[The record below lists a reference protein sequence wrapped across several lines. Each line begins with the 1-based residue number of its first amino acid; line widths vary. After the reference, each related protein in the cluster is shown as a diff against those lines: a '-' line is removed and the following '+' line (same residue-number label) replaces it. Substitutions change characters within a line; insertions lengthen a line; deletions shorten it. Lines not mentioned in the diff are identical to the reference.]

1 MNLTALCTDLKRG
14 CMEKIRLDKFLSS
27 QLNISRTDA
36 KKLIKS
42 KTVTVNKESVSKAE
56 FSVDTVCDKVCVGG
70 KEISYKKYIYI
81 MLNKP
86 KGVVS
91 ASVSETDVT
100 VVDLVSENLKRSGLF
115 PAGRLDKDTTGFVL
129 ITDDG
134 EFAHNILSPAHHI
147 EKEYEVTLEREV
159 SAQEAE
165 SFSRGINLG
174 DILLKPASLEFLKFN
189 GERENKP
196 QYSIVIT
203 EGRYHQIKR
212 MFASVGNKVLELNR
226 IRMGGLMLDN
236 SLAPGEC
243 RELLNE
249 EVERI
254 ILKKI

>member
-1 MNLTALCTDLKRG
+1 
-14 CMEKIRLDKFLSS
+14 MEKIRLDKFLSS

-42 KTVTVNKESVSKAE
+42 KAVTVNGVNVSKAE
-56 FSVDTVCDKVCVGG
+56 FSVDTDSDKVCVAS
-70 KEISYKKYIYI
+70 KEVTYKKHIYI

-91 ASVSETDVT
+91 ASASDTDVT
-100 VVDLVSENLKRSGLF
+100 VVDLVSEEFKRSGLF

-134 EFAHNILSPAHHI
+134 EFAHNILSPSHHI

-159 SAQEAE
+159 TQEE
-165 SFSRGINLG
+165 VISFSRGINLG
-174 DILLKPASLEFLKFN
+174 DILLKPASLEFLRFN
-189 GERENKP
+189 ENRENKP

-212 MFASVGNKVLELNR
+212 MFASTGNKVLELNR
-226 IRMGGLMLDN
+226 IRMGALMLDK
-236 SLAPGEC
+236 SLPEGKC
-243 RELLNE
+243 RELSAE
-249 EVERI
+249 EVQRI
-254 ILKKI
+254 IQRKI

>member
-1 MNLTALCTDLKRG
+1 
-14 CMEKIRLDKFLSS
+14 MEKIRLDKFLSS

-42 KTVTVNKESVSKAE
+42 KAVTVNGDGIAKAE
-56 FSVDTVCDKVCVGG
+56 FSVNTACDKVCVGA
-70 KEISYKKYIYI
+70 KEVSYKKHVYI

-91 ASVSETDVT
+91 ASSSETDVT
-100 VVDLVSENLKRSGLF
+100 VVDLVSENLRRSGLF

-134 EFAHNILSPAHHI
+134 EFAHNILSPAHHV

-159 SAQEAE
+159 SADEINSFAE
-165 SFSRGINLG
+165 GINLG
-174 DILLKPASLEFLKFN
+174 DILLKPASLEFLQLN
-189 GERENKP
+189 ADRENKP

-212 MFASVGNKVLELNR
+212 MFASTGNKVLELNR
-226 IRMGGLMLDN
+226 IRMGALKLDK
-236 SLAPGEC
+236 SLAAGEC
-243 RELLNE
+243 RELSDA

-254 ILKKI
+254 IQRKI

>member
-1 MNLTALCTDLKRG
+1 
-14 CMEKIRLDKFLSS
+14 MEKIRLDKFLSS

-42 KTVTVNKESVSKAE
+42 KAVTVNGYGISKAE
-56 FSVDTVCDKVCVGG
+56 FTVNTACDKVCVGA
-70 KEISYKKYIYI
+70 KEVSYKKHVYI

-91 ASVSETDVT
+91 ASASETDVT

-134 EFAHNILSPAHHI
+134 EFAHNILSPSHHV

-159 SAQEAE
+159 TENE
-165 SFSRGINLG
+165 VTSFSKGINLG
-174 DILLKPASLEFLKFN
+174 DILLKPASLEFICFN
-189 GERENKP
+189 SERENKP

-212 MFASVGNKVLELNR
+212 MFASTGNKVLELNR
-226 IRMGGLMLDN
+226 IRMGALMLDKA
-236 SLAPGEC
+236 LALGEC
-243 RELLNE
+243 RELSAA
-249 EVERI
+249 EVEQI
-254 ILKKI
+254 IQRKI

>member
-1 MNLTALCTDLKRG
+1 
-14 CMEKIRLDKFLSS
+14 MEKIRLDKFLSS

-42 KTVTVNKESVSKAE
+42 KAVTVNGESVARSE
-56 FSVDTVCDKVCVGG
+56 FSVNTACDKVCVGA
-70 KEISYKKYIYI
+70 KEVFYKKHVYI

-91 ASVSETDVT
+91 ASSCDTDVT
-100 VVDLVSENLKRSGLF
+100 VVDLVSGNLRRNGLF

-134 EFAHNILSPAHHI
+134 EFAHNILSPSHHV

-159 SAQEAE
+159 SQEE
-165 SFSRGINLG
+165 INSFAKGINLG
-174 DILLKPASLEFLKFN
+174 DILLKPASLEFLQFN
-189 GERENKP
+189 SDRENKP

-212 MFASVGNKVLELNR
+212 MFASTGNKVLELNR
-226 IRMGGLMLDN
+226 VRMGALRLDK
-236 SLAPGEC
+236 SLSLGEC
-243 RELLNE
+243 RELSADE
-249 EVERI
+249 IERI
-254 ILKKI
+254 IQVKI

>member
-1 MNLTALCTDLKRG
+1 
-14 CMEKIRLDKFLSS
+14 MEKIRLDKFLSS

-42 KTVTVNKESVSKAE
+42 KTVTVNGTGVSKAE
-56 FSVDTVCDKVCVGG
+56 FSVNTACDKVCVGS
-70 KEISYKKYIYI
+70 KEVSYKKHIYI

-91 ASVSETDVT
+91 ASASETDVT
-100 VVDLVSENLKRSGLF
+100 VVDLVSESLKRSGLF

-134 EFAHNILSPAHHI
+134 EFAHNILSPSHHI

-159 SAQEAE
+159 SGDEISA
-165 SFSRGINLG
+165 FSEGINLG
-174 DILLKPASLEFLKFN
+174 DILLKPASLDFLQFN
-189 GERENKP
+189 KDREDKP

-212 MFASVGNKVLELNR
+212 MFASTGNKVLELNR
-226 IRMGGLMLDN
+226 IRMGALRLDK
-236 SLAPGEC
+236 SLDLGEC
-243 RELLNE
+243 RELSDE

-254 ILKKI
+254 IQRKI

>member
-1 MNLTALCTDLKRG
+1 
-14 CMEKIRLDKFLSS
+14 MEKIRLDKFLSS

-42 KTVTVNKESVSKAE
+42 KTVTVNGAGVSKAE
-56 FSVDTVCDKVCVGG
+56 FSVNTAYDKVCVGT
-70 KEISYKKYIYI
+70 KEVSYKKYVYI

-91 ASVSETDVT
+91 ASVSDTDVT

-134 EFAHNILSPAHHI
+134 EFAHNILSPAHHV

-159 SAQEAE
+159 SADEINSFAE
-165 SFSRGINLG
+165 GINLG
-174 DILLKPASLEFLKFN
+174 DILLKPASLEFLQLN
-189 GERENKP
+189 ADRENKP

-212 MFASVGNKVLELNR
+212 MFASTGNKVLELNR
-226 IRMGGLMLDN
+226 IRMGALMLDK
-236 SLAPGEC
+236 SLAAGEC
-243 RELLNE
+243 RELTE
-249 EVERI
+249 AEVERI
-254 ILKKI
+254 TQRII